1 MKKEFYLLFLFSVL
15 IFSCEQDVEVDLNN
29 NQSSIVVEGYIE
41 PYLPSYVFLSKSQPF
56 FDEINETELNNLFI
70 TDAKVTV
77 TRDDGRKRLLT
88 HVSQEIVDSLAPH
101 FNIDSVTLPFYS
113 IYIDLNPFFEDFNE
127 VNYTFNLNIE
137 LNNITINADT
147 YIPPPFDID
156 SVWCECSNETSKEYE
171 CYIHTIIHDPDTVG
185 NILYAQ
191 YKRYDGESIDKNFR
205 ICSRFLRTDFLW
217 NGTDYSAF
225 FSRSGTLINEEGNGG
240 LLPFFAER
248 IENGSLLTKD
258 KVIFKISQISNK
270 TYLFLRSKKL
280 QEELNNNPFGEPSN
294 LLSSIEGG
302 LGVWAGFGSLYYKV
316 DIDRNTIIYE
326 NYKPSIIDIF
336 NAYY

>member
-1 MKKEFYLLFLFSVL
+1 MKKEFYLFILLSLL
-15 IFSCEQDVEVDLNN
+15 IFSCEENVELELNN
-29 NQSSIVVEGYIE
+29 NQSSILVEGYIE

-56 FDEINETELNNLFI
+56 FDEINETTLNNLFI

-77 TRDDGRKRLLT
+77 TRDDGEKRSLI
-88 HVSQEIVDSLAPH
+88 HVNQEIVDSISNY
-101 FNIDSVTLPFYS
+101 FNIDSIKLPFYS
-113 IYIDLNPFFEDFNE
+113 IYIDLNPFYEDFNQA
-127 VNYTFNLNIE
+127 NHSFKLNIE

-156 SVWCECSNETSKEYE
+156 SVWCECSNEINKEYE

-185 NILYAQ
+185 NILFAQ
-191 YKRYDGESIDKNFR
+191 YKRYDGENIDKNFR
-205 ICSRFLRTDFLW
+205 ICSRFLRTDFLF
-217 NGTDYSAF
+217 NGTDYSTF

-248 IENGSLLTKD
+248 IENRSLLKKD

-280 QEELNNNPFGEPSN
+280 QEELNNNPFAEPSN
-294 LLSSIEGG
+294 LISNIEGG